1 MEKIEKKNIKEICR
15 LIDQKI
21 EGSVKRN
28 DNSYIYIY
36 LMEALAGK
44 LSYDDIVL
52 ICEKAVEIAKTRNRG
67 IRHLEKY
74 YWKFI
79 NNVPLKILFIHKP
92 NIAEN
97 EELLSNTD
105 YDDTD
110 KKILS
115 RLLGLAQEILEI
127 KDDHS
132 KASDLRRS
140 SSLRIVADLFDW
152 YHIPFAKKLFV
163 ESINSKNQEEQYTA
177 LEGLERY
184 FSISDDVPED
194 DLIQQLK
201 RIKDETDER
210 CVASTC
216 LQILLNAGLIDEM
229 TAVLEMDDWDDD
241 PFDYDIDE

>member
-1 MEKIEKKNIKEICR
+1 MLMEKIGKKNIKEICR
-15 LIDQKI
+15 LIDQII
-21 EGSVKRN
+21 EGSVKKIDKR
-28 DNSYIYIY
+28 YIY
-36 LMEALAGK
+36 LYLNEALARK
-44 LSYDDIVL
+44 LNYDDILL
-52 ICEKAVEIAKTRNRG
+52 ICDTAVKIAKTKNRG

-74 YWKFI
+74 YWDFV

-105 YDDTD
+105 YDNMD
-110 KKILS
+110 KKNLS

-140 SSLRIVADLFDW
+140 GSLRIIADLNDW
-152 YHIPFAKKLFV
+152 YHIPFAKKRFV
-163 ESINSKNQEEQYTA
+163 ESISSNNIDEQYIA
-177 LEGLERY
+177 LGGLERY

-194 DLIQQLK
+194 DLIQKLK

-216 LQILLNAGLIDEM
+216 LQIQINAGLIDEM
-229 TAVLEMDDWDDD
+229 TAVLEMDDWQDA
-241 PFDYDIDE
+241 PYDY